1 MEQATQEKLRDLKK
15 QFHSMMNGTVSQSL
29 REKGL
34 KYRVI
39 YGVEWPRLIELSQ
52 EIGKDHDLA
61 QALWKEDIR
70 ECRLLAGLVQP
81 VETFFPE
88 IADFWVESM
97 HYPEEAHYTVLS
109 LFQYLPYAS
118 DKAFCWIADSRD
130 MFQLCGW
137 LLLARL
143 FMKGAPL
150 NIHSEE
156 EFVDQAEAALSS
168 PNASVRGAVRNAVLK
183 YALIG
188 DRERLRMGKLLK
200 MCQF

>member
-1 MEQATQEKLRDLKK
+1 MDKATQDKLRDLKQ
-15 QFHSMMNGTVSQSL
+15 QFHSMMNGPVSQSL
-29 REKGL
+29 REKGI

-39 YGVEWPRLIELSQ
+39 YGVEWPRLIEIAH
-52 EIGKDHDLA
+52 ETGKDHDLA

-81 VETFFPE
+81 VETFYPE
-88 IADFWVESM
+88 IADIWIESM
-97 HYPEEAHYTVLS
+97 HYPEEAQYTVLS
-109 LFQYLPYAS
+109 LFQHLPYAS
-118 DKAFCWIADSRD
+118 EKAFCWIADHRD

-143 FMKGAPL
+143 FMRGAPL
-150 NIHSEE
+150 NTRSEE

-168 PNASVRGAVRNAVLK
+168 PNASVRSAVRNAILK

-200 MCQF
+200 MCHF

>member
-70 ECRLLAGLVQP
+70 ECHLLAGLVQP

-88 IADFWVESM
+88 IADIWVESM

-168 PNASVRGAVRNAVLK
+168 HNASVRGAVRNAVLK